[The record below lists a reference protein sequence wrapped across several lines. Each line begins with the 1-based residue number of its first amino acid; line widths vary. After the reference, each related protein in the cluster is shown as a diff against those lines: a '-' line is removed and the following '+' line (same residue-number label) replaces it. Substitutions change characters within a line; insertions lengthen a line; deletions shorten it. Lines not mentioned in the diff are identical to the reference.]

1 MSAVETDELTE
12 ILDRA
17 RKLSAASRITL
28 ARRVLETLEV
38 SQPSRPESGVA
49 SQSST
54 RGWPVEKALGL
65 LKTDQDPPNDEEC
78 RRIVEEERW
87 QKYGA

>member
-1 MSAVETDELTE
+1 MSAVDTDELSE
-12 ILDRA
+12 ILDRV
-17 RKLSAASRITL
+17 RNLSAASRITL

-38 SQPSRPESGVA
+38 SQPSRPESEA
-49 SQSST
+49 SPQPST

-65 LKTDQDPPNDEEC
+65 LKTDRDPPNDEEC

-87 QKYGA
+87 KKYGA